1 MRRLLIILV
10 ALAPFA
16 FSSVPAAD
24 HPGQADLDQAADL
37 QVTAETLG
45 DLEKVIKLAESAL
58 AKGLDKDQKE
68 FANKMLAATLYQHAN
83 RSVEALLERRRRRD
97 SVDTI
102 RKQALKDLDKAKKYD
117 ATLPDIWLLEA
128 KLHALQP
135 DGDSKAASAAAS
147 EAIKLLAAKGDPE
160 QLSKAYI
167 LRAQLTDDKDR
178 KLADFEAAVKAN
190 PGNTDAGL
198 AVAELY
204 KRRGDN
210 DKAVGMLQ
218 KLVERDPDNPSLLAE
233 FAAVLTD
240 AKKYDEALKYCD
252 TVIKQAPRSPLG
264 YDLRARVKVMMDDLP
279 GAMKDLDEAIGV
291 DPNHIPALLMR
302 SNLHAMQGHE
312 DKASADVEKLQKLAP
327 DLPQVLLIRS
337 VMAANKKRWG
347 EAITNMQ
354 LVLQTDPTNPDYRIR
369 LAQYYVGDNRP
380 RKAIELLTQVLDT
393 LSDDNDPK
401 SETKAEVLEARGNAL
416 LSVGKHAEAIKDYE
430 EALKVDPEDTGVL
443 NNFAWVLATSPD
455 DAVRNGK
462 RSIELGTKACELTKF
477 EKPHIL
483 STLAAGY
490 AESGD
495 FETAKKYSAKAVE
508 LGAKDEEVDA
518 QLKKELESYQEKKP
532 WREKQEIEE
541 NTKPIG
547 KSKSDLET

>member
-1 MRRLLIILV
+1 MRRLLIVLV

-24 HPGQADLDQAADL
+24 QPGQADLDQAADL
-37 QVTAETLG
+37 QVSAETLG

-68 FANKMLAATLYQHAN
+68 FANKLLAATLYQHAN

-97 SVDTI
+97 SLDTI
-102 RKQALKDLDKAKKYD
+102 RNQALKDLEKAKKYD
-117 ATLPDIWLLEA
+117 AKLPDIWLLEA
-128 KLHALQP
+128 KLQALP
-135 DGDSKAASAAAS
+135 GGDSKAAGAAAG
-147 EAIKLLAAKGDPE
+147 EAIKLLSKDNPE
-160 QLSKAYI
+160 ALSRAYV

-190 PGNTDAGL
+190 PSNTDAAQAL
-198 AVAELY
+198 AVLY
-204 KRRGDN
+204 KLNGDN
-210 DKAVGMLQ
+210 DKAIAMLQ
-218 KLVERDPDNPSLLAE
+218 KLVERDPDNPNLLAA
-233 FAAVLTD
+233 FAEVLTD

-252 TVIKQAPRSPLG
+252 SVIKQAPRSPLG

-279 GAMKDLDEAIGV
+279 GAMKDLDEAINV
-291 DPNHIPALLMR
+291 DGDHIPALLMR

-312 DKASADVEKLQKLAP
+312 DKANADVEKLQKLAP

-354 LVLQTDPTNPDYRIR
+354 LALQTDPTNHDWQIR
-369 LAQYYVGDNRP
+369 LAGYYVGDNRP
-380 RKAIELLTQVLDT
+380 RKAIELLTQVIDSLT
-393 LSDDNDPK
+393 DDNDPQDR
-401 SETKAEVLEARGNAL
+401 ETKGDALEARGNAL
-416 LSVGKHAEAIKDYE
+416 LSVGKHAEAIKDYD
-430 EALKVDPEDTGVL
+430 EALKIDPEDTGVL
-443 NNFAWVLATSPD
+443 NNMAWVLATSPD
-455 DAVRNGK
+455 DNVRNAK
-462 RSIELGTKACELTKF
+462 RSVELGTKACDLTKY

-508 LGAKDEEVDA
+508 LGAKDDEVDQ
-518 QLKKELESYQEKKP
+518 QLKKELESYGEKKP
-532 WREKQEIEE
+532 WREKQEVEE